1 MPHSGAPSARFEL
14 LTDAERANL
23 FACETVIES
32 GWQTFVQVGLSFAQI
47 RDERLYKEEYN
58 TFEAYC
64 RAKWEYGR
72 NYVDRLI
79 SAAQVFTHLMTNS
92 HQKPERETQVRPLV
106 GLSPADAQQAWE
118 RAVAVAGGRNV
129 TERLVKQIVR
139 QMKPQQTGTAAAR
152 TIRPSRAEQRKQID
166 TAIGELLVLA
176 GRTPIAD
183 LLTAK
188 IEELH
193 RQIQNSLG

>member
-1 MPHSGAPSARFEL
+1 MDASFGGTLGQMEL

-47 RDERLYKEEYN
+47 RDERLYKEEYH

-72 NYVDRLI
+72 NYVNRLI
-79 SAAQVFTHLMTNS
+79 SAAQVFTHLVTNS

-106 GLSPADAQQAWE
+106 GLTPPRRSRPGNERSGWRADA
-118 RAVAVAGGRNV
+118 RS
-129 TERLVKQIVR
+129 
-139 QMKPQQTGTAAAR
+139 
-152 TIRPSRAEQRKQID
+152 PS
-166 TAIGELLVLA
+166 V
-176 GRTPIAD
+176 
-183 LLTAK
+183 
-188 IEELH
+188 
-193 RQIQNSLG
+193 S